1 MLMGTQIQ
9 IALLMR
15 IFLKSQICA
24 CCTQSSLVLNICS
37 NNGNIHNLYML
48 PSLQHSGSFICI
60 QTMLCNVA
68 AMKKPLILHVHP
80 KELYIF
86 GAGSSSYNFYK

>member
-15 IFLKSQICA
+15 IL
-24 CCTQSSLVLNICS
+24 LLNIGS
-37 NNGNIHNLYML
+37 NNGNIHDLYML

-68 AMKKPLILHVHP
+68 AMEKPLIVHVHP

>member
-1 MLMGTQIQ
+1 MLIGTQIQ

-15 IFLKSQICA
+15 IL
-24 CCTQSSLVLNICS
+24 LLNICS

-68 AMKKPLILHVHP
+68 AMKKPLIVHVQT

-86 GAGSSSYNFYK
+86 HVCSSSYNFYKENGKHLKNYVMK

>member
-1 MLMGTQIQ
+1 MLMGTQIR

-15 IFLKSQICA
+15 IL
-24 CCTQSSLVLNICS
+24 LLNIGS

-48 PSLQHSGSFICI
+48 PLLQHSGSFICI

-68 AMKKPLILHVHP
+68 AMKKPLIVHVQT

-86 GAGSSSYNFYK
+86 GVGSSSYNFYK